1 MVKHPLFVVL
11 AVSACIGSGLY
22 LDSSYVEIFG
32 SVMGVVNVWLCAR
45 QKVIS
50 FLFGLIAVSTFAYIY
65 FDTGLYAMV
74 VLSIVQL
81 GFNVF
86 GWYYWVKN
94 KGEDDVTPT
103 TKLSPKG
110 IALWLS
116 VILVGT
122 LIWSY
127 FQVNYTDASS
137 PYLDSLVAVM
147 GLVAQY
153 LLSKKIL
160 ENWLL
165 WLAMGAMMLIV
176 YATTGLY
183 VLMVLKVINM
193 CISFDGYLEWR
204 RNYYEN
210 EPKIGCVDA
219 A

>member
-1 MVKHPLFVVL
+1 MIKHPLFVVI
-11 AVSACIGSGLY
+11 AVAACIGSGLF

-32 SVMGVVNVWLCAR
+32 SVMGVINVWLLAR
-45 QKVIS
+45 QKLVS
-50 FLFGLIAVSTFAYIY
+50 FLFGLIAVATFAYIY
-65 FDTGLYAMV
+65 FDSGLYAMV

-81 GFNVF
+81 GFNVY

-94 KGEDDVTPT
+94 KGEEDVTPT
-103 TKLSPKG
+103 TKLSKKG
-110 IALWLS
+110 IVLGVS
-116 VILVGT
+116 VILIGT

-137 PYLDSLVAVM
+137 PYLDSLIAVM

-165 WLAMGAMMLIV
+165 WLAMGVMMLVV
-176 YATTGLY
+176 YAISGLY

-204 RNYYEN
+204 RNYYDN
-210 EPKIGCVDA
+210 EQKEKTVEA